1 MKQIRIFAAAAA
13 AMLCST
19 AALSVSAEDDET
31 MTFRV
36 DADKTAFQV
45 SELEGADAVAKG
57 AVYIDNYTGLTSLR
71 LILKSDSPLVVENGG
86 FTVDPEKKD
95 KDGNPVHLLF
105 AEHDQAE
112 YMQYSEITGASNV
125 VLWYA
130 KDYIHDKT
138 AAVSD
143 AKSSFVNFDIRI
155 PKGTKPGDYKCYIST
170 EVLKNEVGQKEEDFF
185 AYGGADQLILDKTV
199 KVAPVDIAVFL
210 LGDTNLDG
218 NVDIEDAQL
227 TLKAYTDGIA
237 GKASTLTYAQTKSAD
252 VTENNEVGVD
262 DAQYILKY
270 YTEKYVAAKD
280 TTWEKLLG
288 KK

>member
-1 MKQIRIFAAAAA
+1 MKQFKIFAAAAA

-19 AALSVSAEDDET
+19 AALSVSAEEAV
-31 MTFRV
+31 MTFRM
-36 DADKTAFQV
+36 DADKTAIPV
-45 SELEGADAVAKG
+45 SELEETDAVAKG

-71 LILKSDSPLVVENGG
+71 LILKSDSPLVIENGA
-86 FTVDPEKKD
+86 FTADPEKKD

-130 KDYIHDKT
+130 KDYVHDKT
-138 AAVSD
+138 ATVTD

-170 EVLKNEVGQKEEDFF
+170 EVLTNEANQKEEDFF
-185 AYGGADQLILDKTV
+185 AYGGADQLELDKDV
-199 KVAPVDIAVFL
+199 KLTPVDIAVYL

-218 NVDIEDAQL
+218 VIGIEDAQM

-237 GKASTLTYAQTKSAD
+237 GKASTLTPAQINSAD
-252 VTENNEVGVD
+252 VTGNKEVGVD

-288 KK
+288 KQ